1 MEFLII
7 FIAGLAAGVH
17 FTKKYQFNNY
27 AVHIGEQIVT
37 DVLELSLSE
46 EIYALLSN
54 VTLPIIDDN
63 NQKGTSQVDHI
74 LICTRGV
81 FVIETKHYRGSIVG
95 TYNSKEWYQYTQFD
109 KHSLQN
115 PLLQNFSHLMAI
127 ESITGFSHHDMHN
140 VVSFSGNAEFKSE
153 RPKGVLKSSELK
165 AFIDSF
171 PNNSLSA
178 DEIYYLVGQLQVH
191 RLPENSETDRK
202 HVKYL
207 TSKHK
212 KKTV

>member
-17 FTKKYQFNNY
+17 FTKKYKFNKY

-37 DVLELSLSE
+37 DVLKLSLSE
-46 EIYALLSN
+46 DNYALLSN
-54 VTLPIIDDN
+54 VTLPITDDN

-74 LICTRGV
+74 LISTRGV

-95 TYNSKEWYQYTQFD
+95 THKAKQWYQYTQFD
-109 KHSLQN
+109 KHSFQN

-140 VVSFSGNAEFKSE
+140 VVSFTGNAEFKSE
-153 RPKGVLKSSELK
+153 RPNGVLKSSELK
-165 AFIDSF
+165 AFIESF
-171 PNNSLSA
+171 PNSLVRPEFSRHFS
-178 DEIYYLVGQLQVH
+178 DSENTVVH
-191 RLPENSETDRK
+191 T
-202 HVKYL
+202 H
-207 TSKHK
+207 
-212 KKTV
+212 